1 MCMFP
6 TPNQPRRRNTT
17 GKTTLLNVLAG
28 QVPASPNLD
37 LTGRLFVNG
46 RSVGGKGKGGA
57 EHTQVGL
64 KWGLSWLLGS
74 GANV

>member
-1 MCMFP
+1 MAFYLHAYTHFQP
-6 TPNQPRRRNTT
+6 PNTA

-46 RSVGGKGKGGA
+46 RSVGGKGAGGP
-57 EHTQVGL
+57 EHTQVGA
-64 KWGLSWLLGS
+64 WGLLKGFVVAWQW
-74 GANV
+74 